1 MPSGPRSDKLVN
13 VLAREHKSRFVPY
26 CNMTTHEGEG
36 SDTSCPKMAES
47 LTKKWHGGRK
57 KTCTIGDSSGKSY
70 LPGGQ
75 HPTVIEYTVD
85 VDEAI
90 ERLERSKGGLYG
102 EINSTDKMSR
112 CMKEMENIHERLG
125 ATNRFGWLLEELYKV
140 AMVDGIV
147 PMENEALM
155 SRRIYVAWANVRN
168 SFKRGD
174 IVEFNLYLC
183 QLLYLVRTRD
193 SGCSRIG
200 IETKRQEEGEIMM
213 CFTMVKICFRHTTKL
228 KST

>member
-1 MPSGPRSDKLVN
+1 M
-13 VLAREHKSRFVPY
+13 
-26 CNMTTHEGEG
+26 
-36 SDTSCPKMAES
+36 
-47 LTKKWHGGRK
+47 RK
-57 KTCTIGDSSGKSY
+57 KSHGNRKKACTIADSSGKSY

-90 ERLERSKGGLYG
+90 GRLEKSKGGSYR
-102 EINSTDKMSR
+102 EINNTIKMSR
-112 CMKEMENIHERLG
+112 CMKEMEDIHERLG
-125 ATNRFGWLLEELYKV
+125 ATNRFGRLLEELYKM

-147 PMENEALM
+147 PMENDALM

-183 QLLYLVRTRD
+183 QVLYLMRTRD
-193 SGCSRIG
+193 
-200 IETKRQEEGEIMM
+200 T
-213 CFTMVKICFRHTTKL
+213 
-228 KST
+228 